1 MLFRSVDM
9 NGFID
14 NCGNYGADGIVG
26 PHHEKEGSY
35 FTIKQVWCPIQI
47 RVDSLDSQFDG
58 KLRIENRYDF
68 LNANT
73 CRFTYKYVQLPS
85 VTDRGGMKVMKQGEV
100 NCPDIPAH
108 GVGTLTIPAAMK
120 GANALLLTVTD
131 KRGRQS
137 SSRLLLQSHSLLPSV
152 AEMPDRGFGRSR
164 PSR

>member
-1 MLFRSVDM
+1 MKRVDM

-47 RVDSLDSQFDG
+47 MTDSLDSQFDG
-58 KLRIENRYDF
+58 KLKIENRYDF

-85 VTDRGGMKVMKQGEV
+85 VTDKGGMKVMKQGEV

-108 GVGTLTIPAAMK
+108 GAGTLTIPAAVK
-120 GANALLLTVTD
+120 GAHALMLTVTD
-131 KRGRQS
+131 KQGNDLFTWSYKLDDVAGLQQAS
-137 SSRLLLQSHSLLPSV
+137 AGNKLLIKKLP
-152 AEMPDRGFGRSR
+152 MH
-164 PSR
+164 